1 MAGQVQP
8 FPVRALP
15 FMLKYAGIFRR
26 PIIVSFALVLL
37 AAMFSNLNDWLFA
50 EIIASVRHLNTQDG
64 FAQGVKYIFTSVC
77 AGTTAC

>member
-37 AAMFSNLNDWLFA
+37 AAMFSLSL
-50 EIIASVRHLNTQDG
+50 IHI
-64 FAQGVKYIFTSVC
+64 
-77 AGTTAC
+77 